1 MNYNHQG
8 KIILALSLPLII
20 LIIIVSCVG
29 LSTPGFYSTETL
41 NWQAQSIGQDMIDL
55 FLITPCLLITS
66 ILSYRNN
73 RTAIMIWG
81 GVVLYLTYTFV
92 IYCFDIHFNKLFVL
106 YCVCLGLSFYSLM
119 YFLFTHHKENSKEYF
134 ENKPVVRFI
143 GIYFLI
149 ISALFYFLWLSEII
163 PAIIQNTIPKSIVE
177 TGLFTN
183 AVQVID
189 LSVFLPGIFITGISL
204 LKRISFG
211 LILVPIILTFFV
223 LMDIS
228 IGTLAVVMKMKGVES
243 NLVLTVIMGVLALL
257 SLVLLIWYFKS
268 IKTKIEG

>member
-1 MNYNHQG
+1 
-8 KIILALSLPLII
+8 
-20 LIIIVSCVG
+20 
-29 LSTPGFYSTETL
+29 
-41 NWQAQSIGQDMIDL
+41 
-55 FLITPCLLITS
+55 
-66 ILSYRNN
+66 
-73 RTAIMIWG
+73 
-81 GVVLYLTYTFV
+81 
-92 IYCFDIHFNKLFVL
+92 
-106 YCVCLGLSFYSLM
+106 
-119 YFLFTHHKENSKEYF
+119 
-134 ENKPVVRFI
+134 
-143 GIYFLI
+143 
-149 ISALFYFLWLSEII
+149 LWLSEII

>member
-8 KIILALSLPLII
+8 KIILALSLPLSI

-73 RTAIMIWG
+73 RTATMIWG

-92 IYCFDIHFNKLFVL
+92 TYCFDIHFNKLFVL